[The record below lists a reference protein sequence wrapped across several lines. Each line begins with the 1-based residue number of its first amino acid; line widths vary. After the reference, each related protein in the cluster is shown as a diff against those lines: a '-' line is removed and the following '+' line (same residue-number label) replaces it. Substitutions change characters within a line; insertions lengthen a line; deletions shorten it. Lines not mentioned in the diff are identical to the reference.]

1 MSLRRL
7 LSLFAIVLGALGILL
22 AEVTG
27 WGFRELA
34 LENQRRYVSELVA
47 VESGPLLE
55 QVSHVVENMV
65 NDLRQEEGFAQ
76 ALRARDEA
84 ALQRI
89 IDAQFHQYYVAAGV
103 VSVGQIAL
111 LDVDM
116 RLWLRSTEGVVAGER
131 VCPLTLEQLRQRRG
145 VDRIR
150 TSASLCFVDG
160 RPWWQVV
167 RAVGG
172 LAPTGYVQV
181 LVDPIPSLLK
191 LREFLRLPVAVRY
204 GEGRWRYS
212 ENWPEG
218 SQGRWLLGSH
228 RIEGEGEGGVLEVWA
243 AKDVTALL
251 QHLDRLSWAVRGA
264 GLVFTLLLVLAMW
277 RLLDRQALEPL
288 DRLRDALGRLVADN
302 KEILGE
308 RLQPQGVEE
317 VRSLTESFNQTSAEL
332 ESLYDTL
339 ERMAYTD
346 SLTRLPN
353 RSRFNEMLDFHVRLN
368 RHRHAPFAVFLMD
381 LDRFKWV
388 NDNLGH
394 FTGDLLLAEVGR
406 RLASVLRKSDV
417 LSRLDE
423 GSEPLARLGGD
434 EFAALIPGVRD
445 EREVAVVAGK
455 LVSALERPIEIEG
468 RELQVGI
475 SIGIALSPFHATE
488 AVQLMR
494 LADVAMYQAKH
505 SGRDWQVYDEASDQL
520 RRYRDTLEGALR
532 ASVRTGEGLSL
543 VYQPQVNLS
552 SHKVVGVEALLR
564 WQGPE
569 GKPVSPAEFVP
580 LAEQCGLMGPLT
592 RWVLDHALAQMQ
604 AWRETGWDFRVS
616 VNLSAHNLVEADFA
630 KQVDRVLGAR
640 GLPASCL
647 CLEITETQLVAEPEQ
662 ALAQLN
668 RLAQMG
674 VHLSLDDF
682 GTGYSSLAYLQRMP
696 LHEIK
701 IDRSFVTRLTECPED
716 RVIVEAVVGLAR
728 GLGMAVLAEGVE
740 DLRVMEA
747 LRALGCRLVQG
758 YFFSPP
764 LPAAELADWLVEWED
779 RFAGRAS
786 S

>member
-7 LSLFAIVLGALGILL
+7 LSLFAIVLGGLGILL
-22 AEVTG
+22 AELTG

-34 LENQRRYVSELVA
+34 LESQRRYVAELVA
-47 VESGPLLE
+47 VESEPLLQRLTGVAE
-55 QVSHVVENMV
+55 SMV
-65 NDLRQEEGFAQ
+65 LDLHKEAGFDQ
-76 ALRARDEA
+76 ALSQGEQAR
-84 ALQRI
+84 LRRI
-89 IDAQFHQYYVAAGV
+89 LDAQFHQYYVTAEV
-103 VSVGQIAL
+103 VRLGRLAL
-111 LDVDM
+111 LDPQ
-116 RLWLRSTEGVVAGER
+116 LRPWVLSSESRVQGES
-131 VCPLTLEQLRQRRG
+131 VCPETLGRLRARRG
-145 VDRIR
+145 VARIR
-150 TSASLCFVDG
+150 TAAALCFVAG
-160 RPWWQVV
+160 RPWWLVV
-167 RAVGG
+167 KPVGG
-172 LAPTGYVQV
+172 LSPKGYVQ
-181 LVDPIPSLLK
+181 LLLDPVPQLLK
-191 LREFLRLPVAVRY
+191 LKDFLRLPVALHYGVDQWHY
-204 GEGRWRYS
+204 GEG
-212 ENWPEG
+212 WPEAG
-218 SQGRWLLGSH
+218 AGRWLLGGH
-228 RIEGEGEGGVLEVWA
+228 RLEGEGGVLEVWA
-243 AKDVTALL
+243 AKDVRELL
-251 QHLDRLSWAVRGA
+251 QRLNRLSWVVGGV
-264 GLVFTLLLVLAMW
+264 GLVFTLLIVVVLW
-277 RLLDRQALEPL
+277 RVLDRQALQPL
-288 DRLRDALGRLVADN
+288 DRLRHVLGRLVED
-302 KEILGE
+302 KDVLGQ
-308 RLQPQGVEE
+308 RLDPQGVEE
-317 VRSLTESFNQTSAEL
+317 VRALTESFNRTSEEL

-394 FTGDLLLAEVGR
+394 VTGDLLLAEVGQ

-417 LSRLDE
+417 LSRVEE
-423 GSEPLARLGGD
+423 GGEPLARLGGD

-445 EREVAVVAGK
+445 EHEAAVVAGK

-475 SIGIALSPFHATE
+475 SIGIALSPHHGKE
-488 AVQLMR
+488 AGQLMR

-532 ASVRTGEGLSL
+532 ASVCSGEGLSL
-543 VYQPQVNLS
+543 VYQPQVNVC

-592 RWVLDHALAQMQ
+592 RWVLDRALEQMRS
-604 AWRETGWDFRVS
+604 WRSAGRDFRVS
-616 VNLSAHNLVEADFA
+616 VNLSAHNLAEMDFA
-630 KQVDRVLGAR
+630 KQVERALGAH

-647 CLEITETQLVAEPEQ
+647 CLEITETQLVAEPEH
-662 ALAQLN
+662 ALAQLH

-701 IDRSFVTRLTECPED
+701 IDRRFVTRLTECPED

-728 GLGMAVLAEGVE
+728 GLGMTVLAEGVE

-747 LRALGCRLVQG
+747 LRAMGCRLVQG
-758 YFFSPP
+758 YFISPP
-764 LPAAELADWLVEWED
+764 LAADGLASWFAEWEG